1 MLPKGYLVGNVV
13 ADPQCGISQGQNN
26 YARFSVACNDRFAR
40 MNEAPRSHFFNLV
53 SWGKNAHFIQEFVKK
68 GDKVLI
74 EFYASTTSYVNQE
87 GKTIKGIDFVV
98 SSIEKIGGNRSST
111 LQNTEVQ
118 NSSKPSSGEKDVAP
132 DDDDETS
139 DISLDDIF

>member
-1 MLPKGYLVGNVV
+1 M
-13 ADPQCGISQGQNN
+13 
-26 YARFSVACNDRFAR
+26 
-40 MNEAPRSHFFNLV
+40 
-53 SWGKNAHFIQEFVKK
+53 KK

-98 SSIEKIGGNRSST
+98 SSIEKIGGNRSNT
-111 LQNTEVQ
+111 LQNTEVS
-118 NSSKPSSGEKDVAP
+118 NSSKPSSSEKDVAP